1 MTQYPSGPQS
11 PPPHPSG
18 QYPPRSPDPYAPQP
32 QWYPPQQPPRP
43 PRRRRRSRGGLG
55 AAVVGLLLVLGGLW
69 ILFGDQLGIDLDWHE
84 VWPIGAVAIGCLLVV
99 ASVIPG
105 RDREDA

>member
-1 MTQYPSGPQS
+1 MSEYPSGPQT
-11 PPPHPSG
+11 PPPQPPG
-18 QYPPRSPDPYAPQP
+18 RYPQRSPDPYAPQP
-32 QWYPPQQPPRP
+32 QWSPPQQPPP

-69 ILFGDQLGIDLDWHE
+69 ILFGEQLGIDLDWHE

-105 RDREDA
+105 GDREDA